1 MPSVVKQVYY
11 RKHPENWKMERRVKK
26 VRTKFEN
33 EQNVRMLSKPL
44 IDENLKG
51 RRVFPLN

>member
-11 RKHPENWKMERRVKK
+11 RKHPEKWKMERLGKK

-33 EQNVRMLSKPL
+33 EQNVRMLSNPL
-44 IDENLKG
+44 IDENLKD
-51 RRVFPLN
+51 RRVFPRN

>member
-1 MPSVVKQVYY
+1 L
-11 RKHPENWKMERRVKK
+11 ENGEAGKK